1 MSQSQQCRQI
11 LIVDDSPEDCV
22 TIRRYLS
29 RDQSMLYT
37 IHEAHNGKQ
46 GLSLC
51 QEVAFD
57 CVLLDYN
64 LPDMGGV
71 VFLDRLHALL
81 NQPFLPVVVLTG
93 GGSEMAAVESMKSGA
108 LDYVLKKQL
117 TPELLRHSIM
127 NATEKMRMQQQVEA
141 QRIELIRQRHAF
153 QTLAENASDI
163 ISRFD
168 PALRHLYVNP
178 AVTKITGL
186 PVEAFLNKTKREVG
200 FPEDFCA
207 RWEKNLHEVFSTGKI
222 TQIEFNYSS
231 PTGLRIFQAKLT
243 PEFDS
248 AGEVISVLSISRD
261 VTELKETEA
270 ALRESDE
277 RLRLAFSAARM
288 GTWDWNIKT
297 GKDVWSEEME
307 ALLGMAPG
315 TFSGTYEA
323 FCDLVHPD
331 DRALVTALLQQ
342 ALQQKSMFQADFRM
356 LHADGSVRWLA
367 ARGHAFYD
375 NEGHPVRM
383 IGVDLDITE
392 RKQSEQ
398 RATERAS
405 ELEAFFEAI
414 GDGLFIL
421 DAQGNPVRLNRAAR
435 SLMGVST
442 GMLSERL
449 SIPPPLFVDEQG
461 RPLPDEQRPEAR
473 LLRGEHL
480 AGPTAADMRLRR
492 ATGFEV
498 ELSVTG
504 TPLLTEDGAV
514 SGAIMVTH
522 DVTRRRR
529 LERRT
534 HAALDALLMMAK
546 SLISIEG
553 PSVRT
558 EQTEQT
564 GRAVMQRLAEL
575 TCRVLDC
582 EGALLFV
589 LVPGTEKVEY
599 SVGTGF
605 DASLLSSLLN
615 RVQGMSLTD
624 LFQLAAVRQLREGG
638 VVSLDVSQPSYHA
651 YQLHPHLHRAILA
664 PLCLQSALMGVV
676 IVYPMD
682 VYHRYLTEEVTLV
695 AAVGQ
700 LAVLVIERERLLR
713 EREEARVRE
722 LTALETTRRIDDF
735 IGIVSH
741 ELKSPL
747 TAVRANVQLA
757 RRQLN
762 RILSHQAELGSG
774 AVPDIAT
781 IGNFLERAERQI
793 MTQTRLVNDLVD
805 STRVRMEK
813 LDLQVTRCDLRK
825 VVQEAIEDQRQTSQ
839 KHAIQLRG
847 TEGEVFVWAD
857 AQRVGQVV
865 TNYLSNAIKYSD
877 EDTMITVRLDRCDS
891 AVRVSV
897 CDQGPGLPLDVQQ
910 HIWDRFYRVPGVEV
924 KSGTGVGL
932 GLGLHICRT
941 IIERQGG
948 TVGVSSTLNQG
959 STFWFTLPL
968 YANANELPSKQE
980 HTSISN

>member
-1 MSQSQQCRQI
+1 MSQSQQYRQI

-37 IHEAHNGKQ
+37 IHEAHDGKQ

-51 QEVAFD
+51 QEVALD

-64 LPDMGGV
+64 LPDMNGV
-71 VFLDRLHALL
+71 AFLDRLHTLFK
-81 NQPFLPVVVLTG
+81 QPLLPVVVLTG
-93 GGSEMAAVESMKSGA
+93 GGSEMIAVESMKSGA

-117 TPELLRHSIM
+117 TPELLRHSIT
-127 NATEKMRMQQQVEA
+127 NAIEKMRMQQQVEA
-141 QRIELIRQRHAF
+141 QHVELMRQRHAF

-163 ISRFD
+163 ISRYD
-168 PALRHLYVNP
+168 PALRHIYVNP

-186 PVEAFLNKTKREVG
+186 PVEAFLNKTKCEMG

-207 RWEKNLHEVFSTGKI
+207 TWEKNLREVFATGKI
-222 TQIEFNYSS
+222 TQIEFSYSS
-231 PTGLRIFQAKLT
+231 TIGLRIFQAKLT

-248 AGEVISVLSISRD
+248 AGQVISVLSISRD

-277 RLRLAFSAARM
+277 RLHLAFSAASM

-297 GKDVWSEEME
+297 GKVFWSEDME

-331 DRALVTALLQQ
+331 DLVRVTAPLQQ
-342 ALQQKSMFQADFRM
+342 ALQQKSLYQADFRM
-356 LHADGSVRWLA
+356 LRVDGSVRWVTS
-367 ARGHAFYD
+367 RGHAFYD
-375 NEGHPVRM
+375 DDGQPVRM

-398 RATERAS
+398 QATERAS

-421 DAQGNPVRLNRAAR
+421 DTQGNPVRLNRAAR
-435 SLMGVST
+435 GLMGVKT

-449 SIPPPLFVDEQG
+449 SIPPLPFVDEQG
-461 RPLPDEQRPEAR
+461 RPLPDEQRPETR

-480 AGPTAADMRLRR
+480 AGPTASDMRLRR
-492 ATGFEV
+492 ATGSEV

-504 TPLLTEDGAV
+504 TPLLTEDGEV
-514 SGAIMVTH
+514 GGAIMVTH

-546 SLISIEG
+546 SLISTEG
-553 PSVRT
+553 PSV
-558 EQTEQT
+558 QTEQT

-589 LVPGTEKVEY
+589 LAPGTERIEY

-605 DASLLSSLLN
+605 DASLLSPLLN
-615 RVQGMSLTD
+615 RVQGMSLKD
-624 LFQLAAVRQLREGG
+624 LFQIPAVRQLREGG
-638 VVSLDVSQPSYHA
+638 VVSLDVSQPPYHE

-664 PLCLQSALMGVV
+664 PLCLHSDLIGMA

-695 AAVGQ
+695 TAVGQ

-757 RRQLN
+757 KRQLN
-762 RILSHQAELGSG
+762 RILSYQGEPDGG

-813 LDLQVTRCDLRK
+813 LDLQVTRCDLQK
-825 VVQEAIEDQRQTSQ
+825 VVQETIEDQRQASL
-839 KHAIQLRG
+839 KHAIQFSG
-847 TEGEVFVWAD
+847 VEGEVFVWAD
-857 AQRVGQVV
+857 AQRVGQVI

-877 EDTMITVRLDRCDS
+877 EDTMITVRLERCGS
-891 AVRVSV
+891 SVKVSV

-968 YANANELPSKQE
+968 YANANELPLKEE
-980 HTSISN
+980 HTPIPN